1 MRKVLSCSA
10 VLKCILCPG
19 GLRVSGLVLILH
31 IDIQFPQ
38 NCSLKLLPFLQC
50 VFNFFFKKRKSSLCS
65 CKALYQGF
73 IFYFTDFCAGSILF
87 SYDSVV

>member
-50 VFNFFFKKRKSSLCS
+50 VFNFFLKKENQVCVVARQCMRVLYSISL
-65 CKALYQGF
+65 
-73 IFYFTDFCAGSILF
+73 I
-87 SYDSVV
+87 SVPVPYCFPMTL